1 MSRFGD
7 EVRSGR
13 LGPVPGVDEAG
24 AAAARE
30 SGPFSRAQDQV
41 FLRAMGK
48 RIKLTRIDRELSQE
62 QLARRSGMS
71 RNFVSS
77 VERGAHGVDVVRLR
91 ALAWALGVRIH
102 QLLPDEQAGAVDER
116 PAQQTA

>member
-1 MSRFGD
+1 
-7 EVRSGR
+7 
-13 LGPVPGVDEAG
+13 VP
-24 AAAARE
+24 E
-30 SGPFSRAQDQV
+30 SAPFSREQNRV

-48 RIKLTRIDRELSQE
+48 RIKLARIDRELSQE

-91 ALAWALGVRIH
+91 ALAWALGVRVD
-102 QLLPDEQAGAVDER
+102 QLLPDEEAGATDGQ
-116 PAQQTA
+116 PAQRTA